1 MCGVSRKRSSEFS
14 VDLDRIEE
22 GIAVLLAPEGYQWH
36 LPEDLL
42 PEGAR
47 EGMTLKVS
55 LSTDPAST
63 SARME
68 RIRRLRE
75 GLGGR

>member
-1 MCGVSRKRSSEFS
+1 MAGKNRGDFS

-22 GIAVLLAPEGYQWH
+22 GIAVLLAPGGHRWH
-36 LPEDLL
+36 LPESFL

-55 LSTDPAST
+55 MSTDPAAT
-63 SARME
+63 AAGIE

-75 GLGGR
+75 RLEGR

>member
-1 MCGVSRKRSSEFS
+1 VSRKRSSEFS

-36 LPEDLL
+36 LPEAFL

-55 LSTDPAST
+55 MSADPASA